1 MKVSEVITL
10 ARTWLDDEVEPYKW
24 TTTELVLYYNDAVNK
39 VATEADYW
47 LDPTT
52 AATIK
57 IDCVDGTA
65 SYPFNDI
72 ILRIDSARIY
82 GQENY
87 LTKISAREAELIW
100 GENWTTDEDVPQY
113 YCLDYVQGSI
123 TLIPVPD
130 LSTYDIYLTVSR
142 APIAAVTTSTMAATD
157 VPTAGLFHARM
168 ADAICMR
175 AYLKAG
181 AATFKPDV
189 AAIHK
194 GLFDSMIVDIKRYL
208 IKLMH
213 RQRAVR
219 PRYGN
224 I

>member
-1 MKVSEVITL
+1 
-10 ARTWLDDEVEPYKW
+10 
-24 TTTELVLYYNDAVNK
+24 
-39 VATEADYW
+39 
-47 LDPTT
+47 
-52 AATIK
+52 
-57 IDCVDGTA
+57 
-65 SYPFNDI
+65 
-72 ILRIDSARIY
+72 
-82 GQENY
+82 
-87 LTKISAREAELIW
+87 
-100 GENWTTDEDVPQY
+100 
-113 YCLDYVQGSI
+113 
-123 TLIPVPD
+123 
-130 LSTYDIYLTVSR
+130 
-142 APIAAVTTSTMAATD
+142 MAATD

-194 GLFDSMIVDIKRYL
+194 GLFDSMVVDIKRYL